1 MATKTKAAPSTVFSV
16 LGDTLET
23 AAESFEEATANSR
36 DSAKRAAATTKRA
49 LGIGVH
55 KAAYGVAFGLVY
67 SAVFI
72 TEMLPKSNIIR
83 RGFIE
88 GTEDALDS
96 RRKAQTLREKKKTAE
111 PKAETAAAPKR
122 KAKPSSRARKVV
134 EKRAASFDGA
144 TVPE

>member
-1 MATKTKAAPSTVFSV
+1 MATKTKAAPATVFSV
-16 LGDTLET
+16 LGDTLES

-72 TEMLPKSNIIR
+72 TEMLPKGNLVR

-88 GTEDALDS
+88 GTEAALDS
-96 RRKAQTLREKKKTAE
+96 RRKAQTLREKKHAG
-111 PKAETAAAPKR
+111 PKADGTGAPKR
-122 KAKPSSRARKVV
+122 KSKPSSRARKVV
-134 EKRAASFDGA
+134 EKRAANFDGA
-144 TVPE
+144 TVQE